1 MAFNSISKLTWP
13 HQSSMYFLPNAL
25 TQADMEDDTYEAS
38 EDKSEKLHFGLCNV
52 VFEQDSCN
60 GNGKL

>member
-1 MAFNSISKLTWP
+1 
-13 HQSSMYFLPNAL
+13 MYFLPNAL